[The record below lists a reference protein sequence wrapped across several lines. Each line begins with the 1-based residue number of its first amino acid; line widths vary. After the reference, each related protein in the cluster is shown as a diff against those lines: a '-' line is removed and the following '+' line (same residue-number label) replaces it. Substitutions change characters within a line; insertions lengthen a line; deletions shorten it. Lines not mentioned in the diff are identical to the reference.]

1 MNRLYALIADV
12 FIVGIVIQIVL
23 LPLLFSPALNVGLMV
38 MNMAV
43 PGLFIYFFYVIIFLW
58 GKHGGK
64 DFLKFNSQ
72 SRLIINCCLLY
83 NIQ

>member
-43 PGLFIYFFYVIIFLW
+43 PGLFIYFFYFL
-58 GKHGGK
+58 
-64 DFLKFNSQ
+64 LS
-72 SRLIINCCLLY
+72 
-83 NIQ
+83 